1 MNTSGSELRTYLFVY
16 IALLALLA
24 LTIGAALVPLGGWNT
39 AVNMTIAVAQALL
52 VLIFF
57 MRLRDSSGLQRVVA
71 AVGFVWLSMLF
82 GLTLTDYLT
91 RMN

>member
-1 MNTSGSELRTYLFVY
+1 MTNSSSDLRTYLLVY
-16 IALLALLA
+16 LALLALLG

-52 VLIFF
+52 VLTFF
-57 MRLRDSSGLQRVVA
+57 MRLRQANGLQRVVA
-71 AVGFVWLSMLF
+71 AVGFIWLSILF

-91 RMN
+91 RLG